1 MVDQNDIAADKYL
14 KTDTITFEEL
24 PYIQKYQNLLRL
36 PDKETSLKLFTK
48 QEPEPQQIVILK
60 TRHAEN
66 AGKIEKGLQRLKSL
80 EGAIAAKQFQAEQD
94 TAWLDRANMFKTRL
108 LAILPPVFRKEG
120 EIFLNR
126 FIMENL
132 KIIRRF
138 PFRELPADLF
148 PALIICRERILRNKV
163 FPSKSRRCF
172 TSSNCKNSAMNLTR
186 QTMSTGNTTPA
197 LTLPAR
203 QKR

>member
-132 KIIRRF
+132 NEDYKEISI
-138 PFRELPADLF
+138 PGA
-148 PALIICRERILRNKV
+148 
-163 FPSKSRRCF
+163 SRRPVPGANYMPGAHPQKQGF
-172 TSSNCKNSAMNLTR
+172 PLKVK
-186 QTMSTGNTTPA
+186 
-197 LTLPAR
+197 TLFYQQQL
-203 QKR
+203 QKIPR